1 MCRVGVTKPR
11 LTFVSGFQT
20 RVDKGLWTGVAVPSR
35 GEEASRGLV
44 QRGLPPER
52 ATEASGT
59 PGGTPGPQ
67 GEARPT
73 PRPEGP
79 LGQRAPWGARDMSL
93 EATQTGGPLTARG
106 GDTRLASAPA
116 NPRGKQR
123 AWASRRP
130 HGAASVAGAEGAG
143 EWT

>member
-1 MCRVGVTKPR
+1 MCGVGVTKPR

-52 ATEASGT
+52 AAEASGT

-73 PRPEGP
+73 PRPEGA
-79 LGQRAPWGARDMSL
+79 LG
-93 EATQTGGPLTARG
+93 T
-106 GDTRLASAPA
+106 
-116 NPRGKQR
+116 
-123 AWASRRP
+123 
-130 HGAASVAGAEGAG
+130 EGALG
-143 EWT
+143 GS